1 MFRPMSVFP
10 GNDVAE
16 GGGALSSPAWHSHT
30 AREAT
35 NGTMKARDVR
45 LTFVNS
51 DITRYHNCSILYS
64 VYNKRNRAA
73 LKLWPPIGHQEH
85 ASTSSPLSSPSPS
98 WRADRSMKNCGN
110 VAIVS
115 LRISEAYLHGRCGT
129 FVGAGHTR

>member
-1 MFRPMSVFP
+1 MFRPMSVFQ

-30 AREAT
+30 AKEAT
-35 NGTMKARDVR
+35 NGIMKARDVR

-51 DITRYHNCSILYS
+51 D
-64 VYNKRNRAA
+64 
-73 LKLWPPIGHQEH
+73 KLWPPIGHQEH